1 MIVCLCNAFTD
12 RQVRAAY
19 PIAGCSA
26 ARVYRALGVQPK
38 CGKCVPMVRQIVS
51 ELGNMVG
58 TAPAAAAAEG
68 SD

>member
-19 PIAGCSA
+19 PTAGCSA
-26 ARVYRALGVQPK
+26 ARVYRALGVKPK

-51 ELGNMVG
+51 ELGTG
-58 TAPAAAAAEG
+58 AGIAPADEA
-68 SD
+68 D